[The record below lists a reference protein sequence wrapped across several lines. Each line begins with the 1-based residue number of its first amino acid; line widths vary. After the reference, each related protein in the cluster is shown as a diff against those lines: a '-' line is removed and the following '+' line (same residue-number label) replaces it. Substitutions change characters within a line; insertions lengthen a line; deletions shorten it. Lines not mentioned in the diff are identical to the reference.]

1 MNTLMINSRTQG
13 IGFNEAEA
21 VAPFAIVEKLAAVTG
36 ALLRVVGQAPQGHA
50 APALRA
56 ARA

>member
-13 IGFNEAEA
+13 ILFDANQA
-21 VAPFAIVEKLAAVTG
+21 VVPFAIIEKLAAVTG
-36 ALLRVVGQAPQGHA
+36 ALLKSVKVAGRP